1 MRARSA
7 AALAGLALALAAPV
21 TVPPAGRSAA
31 RADPL
36 PRVSFRAE
44 PGASILV
51 HGTYPTAHSQ
61 CVQTYQPSLHARFQG
76 TIEVGKDSDGSLF
89 VIGALPLED
98 YLKGIAEVPRTWPME
113 ALKAQV
119 VAARTYAF
127 SRLGSPDATGAR
139 LGYQLCATDACQ
151 VYRGMGIG
159 YGPYGDR
166 WRKAVSQTAGQIL
179 EYDGRPA
186 DTLYFSTSNGHTVGN
201 QEVFGSDP
209 LPYLRP
215 VPELDD
221 GASPLSHWHMSMP
234 WSDVSRFLKAGG
246 YWSGKEI
253 GSIKLRDGNVVV
265 TGGGST
271 ATFSVTDFRSHLDFW
286 APCLDPSRYP
296 GSLPQTIPSRWFS
309 LSNAN
314 HTMAL
319 DGRGWGHGVGMVQW
333 GAEGKAARGMTY
345 DQILGYYYGGL
356 KPVRAAEPDEI
367 RVGIAVGLSSVRIE
381 GTGEVT
387 VSRRT
392 AGSSPWLVTGGADL
406 TVRHSTPPPRYITA
420 GVFRRAPRSG
430 RAGATINTS
439 ADLPQLSVAR
449 LVLNVNGLDVPL
461 LPVITAGPGV
471 VTLTGKIPKEFP
483 SGRFALQAEITNGI
497 DIVRTEPR
505 MLRVVGGT
513 TPSPTPS
520 PSQSVTASPTP
531 PAPSPAPTGPVAVA
545 TAPEGGNTALAVAT
559 VAGGLVLIAGLF
571 VLLSVRKRRRVGEAS
586 AP

>member
-1 MRARSA
+1 MRARSLVA
-7 AALAGLALALAAPV
+7 ALLVLGAALVPATAVPATPAALADPYRRV
-21 TVPPAGRSAA
+21 TFTGS
-31 RADPL
+31 
-36 PRVSFRAE
+36 
-44 PGASILV
+44 PGSSILV
-51 HGTYPTAHSQ
+51 HGTYPAAHSQ
-61 CVQTYQPSLHARFQG
+61 CVRTYQPTLHARFQG

-159 YGPYGDR
+159 YGPDGDR
-166 WRKAVSQTAGQIL
+166 WREAVSQTAGQIL
-179 EYDGRPA
+179 EYHGRPA

-201 QEVFGSDP
+201 EEVFGSDP

-215 VPELDD
+215 VPERDD

-253 GSIKLRDGNVVV
+253 GSIKLSDGNVVV
-265 TGGGST
+265 SGGGST

-296 GSLPQTIPSRWFS
+296 GSLPQTIPSKWFS

-345 DQILGYYYGGL
+345 EQILGYYYGGL
-356 KPVRAAEPDEI
+356 KPVAAGEPDEI

-381 GTGEVT
+381 GTGEVA
-387 VSRRT
+387 VSRQT
-392 AGSSPWLVTGGADL
+392 AGSSPWLVTGGTSL
-406 TVRHSTPPPRYITA
+406 TVRHSIPPPRYITA
-420 GVFRRAPRSG
+420 GAFRRAPRSG
-430 RAGATINTS
+430 RAGAIITAS

-461 LPVITAGPGV
+461 SPVVTAGPGV
-471 VTLTGKIPKEFP
+471 VALTGKIPKDFP
-483 SGRFALQAEITNGI
+483 SGRFPLEAEVTDGT

-505 MLRVVGGT
+505 VLRVVGGT
-513 TPSPTPS
+513 TSTPTRSPSP
-520 PSQSVTASPTP
+520 SVTASSSPS
-531 PAPSPAPTGPVAVA
+531 ALSPAPTGPVPVA
-545 TAPEGGNTALAVAT
+545 AAPEGGNAGFAVAT
-559 VAGGLVLIAGLF
+559 IAGGLALIMGIL
-571 VLLSVRKRRRVGEAS
+571 VVLSVRRRRRGREAL